1 MREVVGRVLGHHVGA
16 KVHFDLS
23 LVVLF
28 QSCMPPRARCTRRA
42 DPAKPRETP
51 CTSADAAV
59 RLRRHEEPTRTA
71 VCGRCQSD
79 PLAPQ
84 PGYSLARARP
94 ADATTRKSARIAVY
108 AGSLMLDPPFAGS
121 SRNISFLTRI
131 TRRRPLPLRPR
142 SV

>member
-1 MREVVGRVLGHHVGA
+1 MREVVARVLGHPVGA
-16 KVHFDLS
+16 KVHFALS

-79 PLAPQ
+79 PLAYDDPK
-84 PGYSLARARP
+84 PAVSPVRSLPRSGARRARATGV
-94 ADATTRKSARIAVY
+94 AEARGLRRCSRASNH
-108 AGSLMLDPPFAGS
+108 GSMTA
-121 SRNISFLTRI
+121 
-131 TRRRPLPLRPR
+131 
-142 SV
+142 